1 MREGG
6 EVGIRVLY
14 RMGWDAWN
22 KRKEV
27 TSKRAIGL
35 LCLLHYFYS
44 EKCNRSNITC
54 LPLPLYFAPVTLLPC
69 SCYSPSLSLLLSL
82 VYSNYHC
89 QTELLN
95 LVPFLLIL
103 PLAATLTFFVTTLP
117 MVQLFI
123 IIFRRR
129 ESEGVWLSSPIVPS
143 DHTHTLTHIMDENIH
158 GAKWAIV

>member
-44 EKCNRSNITC
+44 EKCNRRHIRC
-54 LPLPLYFAPVTLLPC
+54 LPLPLYFFAPVTLLPC
-69 SCYSPSLSLLLSL
+69 SCYSLSLPLLLSP

-95 LVPFLLIL
+95 LVPF
-103 PLAATLTFFVTTLP
+103 FVN
-117 MVQLFI
+117 
-123 IIFRRR
+123 
-129 ESEGVWLSSPIVPS
+129 SSPGCDPYLLSHNSPLWFSYLLSYSGGEKVKVYGS
-143 DHTHTLTHIMDENIH
+143 Q
-158 GAKWAIV
+158 VQ